1 MGGLEPPTSASQ
13 TRRAGRL
20 RYTPADKSIIRTMTR
35 RQATP
40 IPSFLLPLLALM
52 LALSACLA
60 QPAPAESTPT
70 EHLIPTATATPEA
83 TKRVTEEPVV
93 PSPTPDC
100 LLQGGTVS
108 SEQIFSEALET
119 DLDFD
124 LYLPP
129 CYGADSARPLSCGL
143 PAAWSF
149 LPAGS
154 MAAAGLSL
162 NDG

>member
-1 MGGLEPPTSASQ
+1 
-13 TRRAGRL
+13 
-20 RYTPADKSIIRTMTR
+20 
-35 RQATP
+35 
-40 IPSFLLPLLALM
+40 M

-70 EHLIPTATATPEA
+70 ERLIPTATATPEA

-124 LYLPP
+124 IYLPCP
-129 CYGADSARPLSCGL
+129 VTARIPP
-143 PAAWSF
+143 PAILWFTCCMVS
-149 LPAGS
+149 PTGRINGS
-154 MAAAGLSL
+154 GWA
-162 NDG
+162 